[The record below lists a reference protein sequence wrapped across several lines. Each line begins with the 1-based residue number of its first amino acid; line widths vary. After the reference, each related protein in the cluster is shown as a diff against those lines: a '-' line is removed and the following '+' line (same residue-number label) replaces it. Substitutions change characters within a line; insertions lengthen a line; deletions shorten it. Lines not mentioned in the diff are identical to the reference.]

1 MRVLII
7 EDEMIAAKRL
17 QEMILTVDKSFE
29 IVEIL
34 DSISTSVSWLSSNM
48 APDLIFMDIQLADGL
63 SFEIFE
69 KIDTESPI
77 IFTTAYD
84 QYAIKAFKLNSL
96 DYLLKP
102 IVTSDLKTAIDK
114 FKKDV
119 SKQSL
124 NLVVTKQL
132 IEALSLES
140 SKKYKEQFVVKTGDH
155 LKTVQVSEIKFIYS
169 QDKTTYAHSKDER
182 KYILDYTL
190 DQIEE
195 LIDSNY
201 FFRINR
207 KYIINQSQI
216 VDIIVFSNSRLKLQ
230 MKDGKGQED
239 LIVARDRVSDFK
251 KWLDR

>member
-7 EDEMIAAKRL
+7 EDELIAAQRL
-17 QEMILTVDKSFE
+17 QRMISEIDKSFE
-29 IVEIL
+29 IIEIL
-34 DSISTSVSWLSSNM
+34 DSISTSVSWLSFNTS
-48 APDLIFMDIQLADGL
+48 PDLIFMDIQLADGL

-84 QYAIKAFKLNSL
+84 EYAIKAFKLNSL

-102 IVTSDLKTAIDK
+102 IVASDLNIAIAK
-114 FKKDV
+114 FKKEV
-119 SKQSL
+119 NRRSL
-124 NLVVTKQL
+124 KIESAKEL
-132 IEALSLES
+132 IEALSFETL
-140 SKKYKEQFVVKTGDH
+140 KKYKEQFVVKVGEH
-155 LKTVQVSEIKFIYS
+155 IRTVQVSDIKLIYS
-169 QDKTTYAHSKDER
+169 HDKTTYAHSKDN
-182 KYILDYTL
+182 KKHILDYTL
-190 DQIEE
+190 DQIET
-195 LIDSNY
+195 LIDINC

-216 VDIIVFSNSRLKLQ
+216 IDIIIFSNSRLKLQ
-230 MKDGKGQED
+230 MKDDKGSED